1 MKKLDWLI
9 ITTIFTVGYRFEELR
24 ARRNYEHSR

>member
-1 MKKLDWLI
+1 MRKLDWLI

-24 ARRNYEHSR
+24 ARRNYAR